1 MNIFI
6 TGAESTGKSTLAK
19 QLSGYFS
26 VPLVPEF
33 AREYI
38 SNLDREYNQ
47 TDLEVIGK
55 HQLSQIKD
63 KQGNKLVFFDT
74 GLIITL
80 VWYELKYGLVP
91 KWLEMAIP
99 EYAQG
104 KYIICDTDIPWVED
118 PVRENPE
125 RREELN
131 LLYQARIEGYG
142 FECIPIKG
150 NKNIRL
156 RNSIEIVEHWLPY
169 LRNK

>member
-19 QLSGYFS
+19 QLSRYFS
-26 VPLVPEF
+26 VPFVSEF
-33 AREYI
+33 ARDYI
-38 SNLDREYNQ
+38 SNLGREYNQ
-47 TDLEVIGK
+47 SDLEVIGK
-55 HQLSQIKD
+55 RQLSQIRESR
-63 KQGNKLVFFDT
+63 GNELVIFDT
-74 GLIITL
+74 GLIITH

-91 KWLEMAIP
+91 KWLGQAIP
-99 EYAQG
+99 EYGLG
-104 KYIICDTDIPWVED
+104 KYLLCEADIPWVED

-150 NKNIRL
+150 SKNIRL
-156 RNSIEIVEHWLPY
+156 KNSIEIVENWLHI
-169 LRNK
+169 